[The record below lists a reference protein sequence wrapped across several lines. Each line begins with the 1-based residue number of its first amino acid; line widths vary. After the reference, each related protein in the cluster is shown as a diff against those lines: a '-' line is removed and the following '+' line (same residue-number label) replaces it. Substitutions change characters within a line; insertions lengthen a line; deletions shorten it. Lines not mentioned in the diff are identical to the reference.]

1 MNFSLWWRRW
11 GILAL
16 GVVFLAF
23 GLAIFLSHSTLTF
36 GWTAHTPVSGLA
48 FYPGSPA
55 SYSWAGEEAARAPNR
70 YLSFNGQLSI
80 VIGMTLSAGW
90 VGFRLGR
97 RRPGE
102 QEIRSFSE
110 HADEE
115 LIVQD

>member
-1 MNFSLWWRRW
+1 
-11 GILAL
+11 
-16 GVVFLAF
+16 
-23 GLAIFLSHSTLTF
+23 
-36 GWTAHTPVSGLA
+36 
-48 FYPGSPA
+48 
-55 SYSWAGEEAARAPNR
+55 
-70 YLSFNGQLSI
+70 LSI